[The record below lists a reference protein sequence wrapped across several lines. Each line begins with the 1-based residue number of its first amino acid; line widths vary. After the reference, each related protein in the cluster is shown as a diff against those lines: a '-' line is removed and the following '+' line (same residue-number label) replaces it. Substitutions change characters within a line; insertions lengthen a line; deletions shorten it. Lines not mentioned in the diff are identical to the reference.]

1 MAPFP
6 GLRLGW
12 SQYLRKT
19 PRLWFAILISL
30 EDEWDQWQGSELWED
45 RAGVLTKH
53 MVGVRRVDGDVD
65 GRDTSSYSSST
76 SSSSSSSSTLLKR
89 AQQVMVLWSG
99 DLCKILTN
107 NITLHQ
113 LYQGIFSKYSRI
125 SCLILPCGRY
135 EWIMSS
141 SLSFSVSGP
150 SSVGKQFQCGK
161 LGFHNHF
168 REE

>member
-1 MAPFP
+1 MCVAPFP

-12 SQYLRKT
+12 SQYLRKI

-30 EDEWDQWQGSELWED
+30 EDEWDQGQKSELWED

-65 GRDTSSYSSST
+65 GRDTSSYSSS
-76 SSSSSSSSTLLKR
+76 SSSSSSSTTLLKR
-89 AQQVMVLWSG
+89 AQQVMVLWNG

-113 LYQGIFSKYSRI
+113 LYQGIFGKYSRI
-125 SCLILPCGRY
+125 SCLLPCGRY

-168 REE
+168 RE

>member
-12 SQYLRKT
+12 SQYLRKI
-19 PRLWFAILISL
+19 PRLWFAILIFL
-30 EDEWDQWQGSELWED
+30 EDEWDQGQGSELLED

-76 SSSSSSSSTLLKR
+76 SSSSSSSTLLKR
-89 AQQVMVLWSG
+89 AQQVMVLWNR

-113 LYQGIFSKYSRI
+113 LYQEIFNKYSKI
-125 SCLILPCGRY
+125 SYLLPCGRY

-150 SSVGKQFQCGK
+150 SSVGKQFQWK

>member
-1 MAPFP
+1 MAGHFP

-12 SQYLRKT
+12 SQYLRVI

-30 EDEWDQWQGSELWED
+30 EDEWDQGQGSELWED

-76 SSSSSSSSTLLKR
+76 SSSSSSTTLLKR
-89 AQQVMVLWSG
+89 AQQVMVLWNG
-99 DLCKILTN
+99 DLCKIVTN

-113 LYQGIFSKYSRI
+113 VHQGIFSKYSRI
-125 SCLILPCGRY
+125 SCLLPCGRY
-135 EWIMSS
+135 EWMMSS

>member
-1 MAPFP
+1 M
-6 GLRLGW
+6 
-12 SQYLRKT
+12 
-19 PRLWFAILISL
+19 WFAILISL
-30 EDEWDQWQGSELWED
+30 EDEWDQGQGSELWEE

-65 GRDTSSYSSST
+65 GRDTSSYSST

-89 AQQVMVLWSG
+89 AQQVMVLWNR
-99 DLCKILTN
+99 DLCKIATN

-150 SSVGKQFQCGK
+150 SSVGKQFQCRK
-161 LGFHNHF
+161 LGFHNQF
-168 REE
+168 REEYRF